1 MVSVSDNS
9 SEKSILKLWKKRG
22 EYVYYDYFVETLET
36 GKIEFSKGDTL
47 NVLPFPTI
55 LYSNNLKKE
64 DTPSLKLILNNKAVE
79 LQPTPLRISFPVAL
93 TSYHGFYYIVPKE
106 LESGLYEVQLIYPNG
121 EESLKYWNKIGIK

>member
-1 MVSVSDNS
+1 MTKLDIDLLK
-9 SEKSILKLWKKRG
+9 EWCFDILNCKC
-22 EYVYYDYFVETLET
+22 
-36 GKIEFSKGDTL
+36 IIPTL
-47 NVLPFPTI
+47 NISDLMTT
-55 LYSNNLKKE
+55 N
-64 DTPSLKLILNNKAVE
+64 ILNNKAVE